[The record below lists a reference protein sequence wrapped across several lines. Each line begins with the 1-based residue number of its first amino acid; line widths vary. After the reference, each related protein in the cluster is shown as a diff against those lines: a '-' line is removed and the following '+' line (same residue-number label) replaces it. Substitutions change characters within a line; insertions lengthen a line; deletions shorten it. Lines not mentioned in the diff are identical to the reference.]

1 MFPLLYATL
10 TLASTHAAERVHQAV
25 RRAAGERGGVSIE
38 AVAIT
43 VGLLVIAGVVLAAMN
58 TFVEAE
64 TGRILSPND

>member
-10 TLASTHAAERVHQAV
+10 TVASTRAADRVRQAV

-58 TFVEAE
+58 TFVENE